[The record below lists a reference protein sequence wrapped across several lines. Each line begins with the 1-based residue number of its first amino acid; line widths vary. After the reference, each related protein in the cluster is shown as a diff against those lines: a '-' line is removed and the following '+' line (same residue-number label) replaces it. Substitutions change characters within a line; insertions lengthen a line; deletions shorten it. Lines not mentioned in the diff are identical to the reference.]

1 VSLCQVLQGCHAGS
15 KHPRYYDTEAC
26 AVCAAA
32 MLMARMLGNVQV
44 NSSVLL
50 PCCTALKR
58 CCRCVLMYRTKVYN
72 TRHMR
77 TL

>member
-1 VSLCQVLQGCHAGS
+1 
-15 KHPRYYDTEAC
+15 
-26 AVCAAA
+26 VCAAA

>member
-1 VSLCQVLQGCHAGS
+1 MLSSCHMLQGGRAGS

-44 NSSVLL
+44 WNATLPLQSSHLILYICVQRGASW
-50 PCCTALKR
+50 ALTYHG
-58 CCRCVLMYRTKVYN
+58 CS
-72 TRHMR
+72 
-77 TL
+77 